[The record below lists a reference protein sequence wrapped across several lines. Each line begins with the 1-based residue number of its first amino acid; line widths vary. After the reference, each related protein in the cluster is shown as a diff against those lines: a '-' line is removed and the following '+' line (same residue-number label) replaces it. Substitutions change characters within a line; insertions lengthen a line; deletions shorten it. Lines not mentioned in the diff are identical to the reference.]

1 MKGMALMFLVM
12 IISLL
17 IASAWNSMPVIKES
31 VHAVLDPTAGKLL
44 DFNLFWGMTIF
55 VFIITLITVLFQK
68 YGTDQEALKKLKE
81 EQKIL
86 QQEMKKYKDHPE
98 KLLELQ
104 KKSFEFMPKTM
115 DLTMKPIVYTT
126 VPLILFFMW
135 FYDYFANVDY
145 KFFGFL
151 SWFWFYLIASIIFN
165 AILRKLLKVV

>member
-68 YGTDQEALKKLKE
+68 YVTDQEALKKLKE
-81 EQKIL
+81 
-86 QQEMKKYKDHPE
+86 
-98 KLLELQ
+98 
-104 KKSFEFMPKTM
+104 
-115 DLTMKPIVYTT
+115 
-126 VPLILFFMW
+126 
-135 FYDYFANVDY
+135 
-145 KFFGFL
+145 
-151 SWFWFYLIASIIFN
+151 
-165 AILRKLLKVV
+165 